1 MPRFLIAAFGA
12 AVLGSACKVE
22 RTPPEYFDHRAW
34 SEDDVEA
41 TASELQD
48 RVLATGQAIAR
59 GSVTEALLALAP
71 DAEARVVAPGAPDGI
86 TGSEEIEAALR
97 RFADSGIRVRL
108 TLVRVTVNSQG
119 DAAWFVADG
128 VMEGQDGESDA
139 PIVVTGTY
147 LMNEGAWEM
156 VQAHI
161 STPEEDPG
169 VSESNPQERPE

>member
-22 RTPPEYFDHRAW
+22 RTPSEYFDHRAW
-34 SEDDVEA
+34 SEADVEA

-59 GSVTEALLALAP
+59 GSATEALLALAP
-71 DAEARVVAPGAPDGI
+71 DADARVVAPGSPDGI
-86 TGSEEIEAALR
+86 AGPVEIQAALR

-108 TLVRVTVNSQG
+108 TLVRVTVNQRG

-128 VMEGQDGESDA
+128 VMQGEEGEDDI
-139 PIVVTGTY
+139 PLVVTGTY
-147 LMNEGAWEM
+147 LKSEGAWEM

-161 STPEEDPG
+161 STPEAEPG
-169 VSESNPQERPE
+169 VTEENPREPE